1 MPTMRRFFIS
11 VLAVIPWLLLGA
23 CSSSTPLVEET
34 LYSETGVTVLRFMP
48 PVIFF
53 REISYRAANA
63 RDFVY
68 LGPIEVNRMGRF
80 EYFLWLGVW
89 STLDDFYA
97 EPSRDGFESI
107 TLLADGEPMT
117 LEATGWTL
125 EAIGVGDPVYVAPV
139 GSAADV
145 YYRVTMDQIRLLAES
160 RDIEIMTSSARVR
173 RYFPWDGY
181 SSSRAGMRAF
191 IERAMN

>member
-34 LYSETGVTVLRFMP
+34 LDSETGVTVLRVMP

-53 REISYRAANA
+53 RDISYRAANA

>member
-1 MPTMRRFFIS
+1 MPTMRRIFIS

-34 LYSETGVTVLRFMP
+34 LDSETGVTVLRVMP

-53 REISYRAANA
+53 RDISYRAANA